1 MSLVKDSDPLIG
13 GAWTRVDNLAGD
25 ASVRRYSRLSRPNGQ
40 TAVLVEYPADSRGD
54 FERDLEVLSWFR
66 GIAIRVPEVIAIDRS
81 SFRAVVSD
89 LGREDVAAA
98 LVTAGRAARR
108 ELLSLALEPL
118 QKLAGVPPAELP
130 PWNPPLGRERL
141 RWELAGFELW
151 FVRHLRGRIPD
162 DDASRWLDDLAER
175 ISSHPLR
182 ICHRDYHLNNLLIQG
197 GRVGVIDVQDV
208 LVGPDTYDIVSLLWE
223 RSAGEVLDRS
233 DREWAL
239 GEWARQTE
247 ATSGWRE
254 RAALVRIQRGLKV
267 LGSFA
272 RFVAGGNERY
282 RPWLDGLRPELAKQL
297 IKQDVPQ
304 SVTDLLLD

>member
-1 MSLVKDSDPLIG
+1 
-13 GAWTRVDNLAGD
+13 
-25 ASVRRYSRLSRPNGQ
+25 
-40 TAVLVEYPADSRGD
+40 
-54 FERDLEVLSWFR
+54 
-66 GIAIRVPEVIAIDRS
+66 
-81 SFRAVVSD
+81 
-89 LGREDVAAA
+89 
-98 LVTAGRAARR
+98 
-108 ELLSLALEPL
+108 
-118 QKLAGVPPAELP
+118 
-130 PWNPPLGRERL
+130 
-141 RWELAGFELW
+141 
-151 FVRHLRGRIPD
+151 
-162 DDASRWLDDLAER
+162 
-175 ISSHPLR
+175 
-182 ICHRDYHLNNLLIQG
+182 
-197 GRVGVIDVQDV
+197 VIDVQDV